1 MYVSDTGCVHSVQ
14 AVSDFT
20 KNEQAKKEGRKF
32 LRSCNFMGIWSR
44 LSASICTSRASNTW
58 KAYRPWV
65 EGWQSWVARKGFKVI
80 TPIVVATFL
89 TRVKSH
95 KSVAQAAA
103 ALKLFFSLHNICPN
117 PANSVV
123 VALVTANARRSGL
136 PAKRKSAFSKSQVQK
151 LLTYLQTNPSLP
163 NLRLASMISLCFMGC
178 LRINECVGLNLCD
191 VIESKDCIELRI
203 RGAKT
208 DRDRNGQHTLITK
221 TGGSFC
227 VARVLHSYLSAAQL
241 TIGHTGPVFRIVRHV
256 SKRMTGHAHKAS
268 RLTYTIARDALK
280 DALEASNIKGNYSW
294 HSFRA
299 GAASEALRLG
309 AAVDLVRTHGRWA
322 SWEGMAPYVERTVQQ
337 KSLVSRYLG
346 L

>member
-32 LRSCNFMGIWSR
+32 LRSCNFMLSASICPSR

-89 TRVKSH
+89 TSVKSH

-103 ALKLFFSLHNICPN
+103 ALKLFFSLHNVCPN
-117 PANSVV
+117 PANSVL

-178 LRINECVGLNLCD
+178 LRIKECVGLNLCD
-191 VIESKDCIELRI
+191 VIVSKDCIELRI
-203 RGAKT
+203 Q
-208 DRDRNGQHTLITK
+208 GQRRTA
-221 TGGSFC
+221 TG
-227 VARVLHSYLSAAQL
+227 
-241 TIGHTGPVFRIVRHV
+241 T
-256 SKRMTGHAHKAS
+256 AS
-268 RLTYTIARDALK
+268 I
-280 DALEASNIKGNYSW
+280 
-294 HSFRA
+294 H
-299 GAASEALRLG
+299 
-309 AAVDLVRTHGRWA
+309 
-322 SWEGMAPYVERTVQQ
+322 
-337 KSLVSRYLG
+337 
-346 L
+346 